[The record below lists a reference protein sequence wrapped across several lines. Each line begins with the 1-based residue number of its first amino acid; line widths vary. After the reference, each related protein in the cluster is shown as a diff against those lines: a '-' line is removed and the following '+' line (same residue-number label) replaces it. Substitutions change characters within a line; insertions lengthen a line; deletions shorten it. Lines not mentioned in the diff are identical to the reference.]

1 MSPEVDT
8 PVPAVTSTCSTSGT
22 GSTEVQSSTRSKF
35 SCSSSDVQL
44 HQLGLGAG
52 ADRLSE
58 RKLRYLVDDTPQV
71 LPTFGNVAQS
81 FHMTKPPTVRFPG
94 VDIELP
100 KVLHASEAVSIPG
113 RAVTRFTE
121 IWDHGKAAVI
131 WSETTVTTPDDPLWT
146 QKRSIFARGEGGF
159 GGERGPRRRRRR
171 QTPRRISSCRC
182 PRCHSRH
189 RCTGCAAT
197 ATRCTRIP
205 NSLRLRDFPG

>member
-113 RAVTRFTE
+113 PGGDPLHRDLGQRQGRGDLVR
-121 IWDHGKAAVI
+121 DHGDHTGRPALDAEAV
-131 WSETTVTTPDDPLWT
+131 DL
-146 QKRSIFARGEGGF
+146 R
-159 GGERGPRRRRRR
+159 PRRGWVRRRAGPS
-171 QTPRRISSCRC
+171 TS
-182 PRCHSRH
+182 
-189 RCTGCAAT
+189 T
-197 ATRCTRIP
+197 APPDPAPDLELSLPTLPQQALLYRMCGDRCTRIP